1 MRWVSWVVETSWV
14 MWPLVIFILVN
25 ALLGYLY
32 WYGDSLRESPF
43 YFWPFVPDSPLS
55 VTLLAFFLLALHYR
69 RPAPLLGLMAV
80 TGCVKYGLWT
90 VWYWF
95 TNYLSGGSYD
105 LEAIVLSL
113 NHLAMVIGA
122 LLLLP
127 LFTFGLREV
136 VITGLWYGLNDL
148 VDYVLGLRPRVPNPE
163 DIELIAGFAV
173 GTTIVLTLI
182 WLVMALKRAPGEALA
197 RGPGQRE
204 A

>member
-1 MRWVSWVVETSWV
+1 VVATSWVV
-14 MWPLVIFILVN
+14 WPLVIFIFVN
-25 ALLGYLY
+25 AVLGYLY

-43 YFWPFVPDSPLS
+43 YYWAFVPDSPLS
-55 VTLLAFFLLALHYR
+55 VTLLGLFLLALHYR

-90 VWYWF
+90 DWYWF

-105 LEAIVLSL
+105 LEAVVLSV
-113 NHLAMVIGA
+113 NHFAMVLGA
-122 LLLLP
+122 LLLLL
-127 LFTFGLREV
+127 LFTFGVREV
-136 VITGLWYGLNDL
+136 LAVGLWYGMNDL

-173 GTTIVLTLI
+173 TSTVVLVLL
-182 WLVMALKRAPGEALA
+182 WLAMALA
-197 RGPGQRE
+197 RPRAGEPDSRSSRLQ